1 MKKSSKQKGE
11 TKKVPPVYSE
21 EKLKALETAV
31 NWIRNRQVFLI
42 RQIQKHDISDK
53 KLQEIGH
60 FDKKLIK
67 RFETGVI
74 SLIKLIEMKVTIS
87 AILREKDLQ
96 EQVNMHERGHRESD
110 FYADYM
116 ALEIN
121 QTIEEREEKINAFKM
136 TDKFIQSTHFVEN
149 INILIQNGDIH
160 LKQEQSSDLN

>member
-42 RQIQKHDISDK
+42 WQIQKHDISDK

-160 LKQEQSSDLN
+160 LKQ

>member
-1 MKKSSKQKGE
+1 MEKSSKQKGE
-11 TKKVPPVYSE
+11 TKKMTPVYSE

-42 RQIQKHDISDK
+42 RQIQKNDISDK

-60 FDKKLIK
+60 FDKKLIE

-74 SLIKLIEMKVTIS
+74 SVIKLIEMKETII
-87 AILREKDLQ
+87 AILHEKDIQ
-96 EQVNMHERGHRESD
+96 EQVNMHEKGHRESD
-110 FYADYM
+110 FYAAYM
-116 ALEIN
+116 ALEHN

-149 INILIQNGDIH
+149 TNILIQNGDIH
-160 LKQEQSSDLN
+160 LKQ

>member
-1 MKKSSKQKGE
+1 MEKPSKQKGE

-21 EKLKALETAV
+21 EKLKALETAA
-31 NWIRNRQVFLI
+31 NWIRTQQVFLI
-42 RQIQKHDISDK
+42 RQIQKNDISDK

-60 FDKKLIK
+60 FDKKLIE

-74 SLIKLIEMKVTIS
+74 SVIKLIEMKETII
-87 AILREKDLQ
+87 AILHEKDIQ
-96 EQVNMHERGHRESD
+96 EQVNMHEKGHRERD
-110 FYADYM
+110 FYAAYM
-116 ALEIN
+116 ALEHN

-160 LKQEQSSDLN
+160 LKQ

>member
-31 NWIRNRQVFLI
+31 NWIRNRQIFLI
-42 RQIQKHDISDK
+42 RQIQKNDISDK

-74 SLIKLIEMKVTIS
+74 SVIKLIEMKETII
-87 AILREKDLQ
+87 AILHEKDIQ
-96 EQVNMHERGHRESD
+96 EQVNMHEKGHRERD
-110 FYADYM
+110 FCAAYM
-116 ALEIN
+116 ALEHN

-149 INILIQNGDIH
+149 TNILIQNGDIH
-160 LKQEQSSDLN
+160 LKQ

>member
-1 MKKSSKQKGE
+1 MEKPSKQKGE

-42 RQIQKHDISDK
+42 RQIQKNDISDK

-60 FDKKLIK
+60 FDKKLIE

-74 SLIKLIEMKVTIS
+74 SVIKLIEMKETII
-87 AILREKDLQ
+87 AILHEKDIQ
-96 EQVNMHERGHRESD
+96 EQVNMHEKGHRERD
-110 FYADYM
+110 FYAAYM
-116 ALEIN
+116 AMEHN

-160 LKQEQSSDLN
+160 LKQ

>member
-1 MKKSSKQKGE
+1 MDKASKQKGE
-11 TKKVPPVYSE
+11 TKKMAPVYSE

-42 RQIQKHDISDK
+42 RQIQKNDISDK

-60 FDKKLIK
+60 FDKKLIE

-74 SLIKLIEMKVTIS
+74 SVIKLIEMKETII
-87 AILREKDLQ
+87 AILHEKDIQ
-96 EQVNMHERGHRESD
+96 EQVNMHEKGHRERD
-110 FYADYM
+110 FYAAYM
-116 ALEIN
+116 ALEHN

-160 LKQEQSSDLN
+160 LKQ

>member
-1 MKKSSKQKGE
+1 MEKQSKQKGE

-42 RQIQKHDISDK
+42 RQIQKNDISDK

-60 FDKKLIK
+60 FDKKLIE

-74 SLIKLIEMKVTIS
+74 SVIKLIEMKETII
-87 AILREKDLQ
+87 AILHEKDIQ
-96 EQVNMHERGHRESD
+96 EQVNMPEKGHRERD
-110 FYADYM
+110 FYAAYM
-116 ALEIN
+116 ALEHN

-160 LKQEQSSDLN
+160 LKQ

>member
-1 MKKSSKQKGE
+1 MEKSSKQKGE

-42 RQIQKHDISDK
+42 WQIQKNDISDK

-60 FDKKLIK
+60 FDKKLIE

-74 SLIKLIEMKVTIS
+74 SVIKLIEMKETII
-87 AILREKDLQ
+87 AILHEKDIQ
-96 EQVNMHERGHRESD
+96 EQVNMHEKGHRESD
-110 FYADYM
+110 FYAAYM
-116 ALEIN
+116 ALEHN
-121 QTIEEREEKINAFKM
+121 QTIEEREEKISAFKM

-149 INILIQNGDIH
+149 TNILIQNGDIH
-160 LKQEQSSDLN
+160 LKQ

>member
-42 RQIQKHDISDK
+42 RQIQKNDISDK

-121 QTIEEREEKINAFKM
+121 QTIEEREEKINAFKR

-160 LKQEQSSDLN
+160 LKQ

>member
-1 MKKSSKQKGE
+1 MEKSSKQKGE

-42 RQIQKHDISDK
+42 RQIQKNDISDK

-60 FDKKLIK
+60 FDKKLIV

-74 SLIKLIEMKVTIS
+74 SVIKLIEMKETII
-87 AILREKDLQ
+87 AILHEKDIQ
-96 EQVNMHERGHRESD
+96 EQVNMHEKGHRESD
-110 FYADYM
+110 FYAAYM
-116 ALEIN
+116 ALEHN
-121 QTIEEREEKINAFKM
+121 QTIDEREEKINAFKM

-149 INILIQNGDIH
+149 TNILIQNGDIH
-160 LKQEQSSDLN
+160 LKQ

>member
-1 MKKSSKQKGE
+1 MEKSSKQKGE

-42 RQIQKHDISDK
+42 RQIQKNDISDK

-60 FDKKLIK
+60 FDKKLIE

-74 SLIKLIEMKVTIS
+74 SVIKLIEMKETII
-87 AILREKDLQ
+87 AILHEKDIQ
-96 EQVNMHERGHRESD
+96 EQVNMHEKRHRESD
-110 FYADYM
+110 FYAAYM
-116 ALEIN
+116 ALEHN

-160 LKQEQSSDLN
+160 LKQ

>member
-1 MKKSSKQKGE
+1 MEKPSKQKGE

-42 RQIQKHDISDK
+42 RQIQKNDISDK

-60 FDKKLIK
+60 FDKKLIV

-74 SLIKLIEMKVTIS
+74 SVIKLIEMKETII
-87 AILREKDLQ
+87 AILHEKDIQ
-96 EQVNMHERGHRESD
+96 EQVNMHEKGHRERD
-110 FYADYM
+110 FYAAYM
-116 ALEIN
+116 ALEHN

-160 LKQEQSSDLN
+160 LKQ

>member
-1 MKKSSKQKGE
+1 MEKPSKQKGE

-42 RQIQKHDISDK
+42 RQIQKNDISDK

-60 FDKKLIK
+60 FDKKLIE

-74 SLIKLIEMKVTIS
+74 SVIKLIKMKETII
-87 AILREKDLQ
+87 AILHEKDIQ
-96 EQVNMHERGHRESD
+96 EQVNMHEKGHRERD
-110 FYADYM
+110 FYAAYM
-116 ALEIN
+116 ALEHN

-160 LKQEQSSDLN
+160 LKQ

>member
-1 MKKSSKQKGE
+1 MEKPSKQKGE

-31 NWIRNRQVFLI
+31 NWIRNRQIFLI
-42 RQIQKHDISDK
+42 RQIQKNDISDK

-60 FDKKLIK
+60 FDKKLIE

-74 SLIKLIEMKVTIS
+74 SVIKLIEMKETII
-87 AILREKDLQ
+87 AILHEKDIQ
-96 EQVNMHERGHRESD
+96 EQVNMHEKGHRERD
-110 FYADYM
+110 FYAAYM
-116 ALEIN
+116 ALEHN

-160 LKQEQSSDLN
+160 LKQ

>member
-42 RQIQKHDISDK
+42 RQIQKNDISDK

-60 FDKKLIK
+60 FDKKLIV

-74 SLIKLIEMKVTIS
+74 SVIKLIEMKVTIS

-160 LKQEQSSDLN
+160 LKQ

>member
-1 MKKSSKQKGE
+1 MEKSSKQKGE

-42 RQIQKHDISDK
+42 RQIQKNDISDK

-60 FDKKLIK
+60 FDKKLIV

-74 SLIKLIEMKVTIS
+74 SVIKLIEMKETII
-87 AILREKDLQ
+87 AILHEKDIQ
-96 EQVNMHERGHRESD
+96 EQVNMHEKGHRERD
-110 FYADYM
+110 FYAAYM
-116 ALEIN
+116 ALEHN

-160 LKQEQSSDLN
+160 LKQ

>member
-1 MKKSSKQKGE
+1 MEKSSKQKGE

-42 RQIQKHDISDK
+42 RQIQKNNISDK

-60 FDKKLIK
+60 FDKKLIV

-74 SLIKLIEMKVTIS
+74 SVIKLIEMKETII
-87 AILREKDLQ
+87 AILHEKDIQ
-96 EQVNMHERGHRESD
+96 EQVNMHEKGHRERD
-110 FYADYM
+110 FYAAYM
-116 ALEIN
+116 ALEHN
-121 QTIEEREEKINAFKM
+121 QTIEEREEKISAFKM

-149 INILIQNGDIH
+149 TNILIQNGDIH
-160 LKQEQSSDLN
+160 LKQ

>member
-1 MKKSSKQKGE
+1 MEKPSKQKGE

-21 EKLKALETAV
+21 EKLKALEAAV

-42 RQIQKHDISDK
+42 RQIQKNDISDK

-60 FDKKLIK
+60 FDKKLIE

-74 SLIKLIEMKVTIS
+74 SVIKLIEMKETII
-87 AILREKDLQ
+87 AILHEKDIQ
-96 EQVNMHERGHRESD
+96 EQVNMHEKGHRERD
-110 FYADYM
+110 FYAAYM
-116 ALEIN
+116 ALEHN

-160 LKQEQSSDLN
+160 LKQ

>member
-42 RQIQKHDISDK
+42 RQIQKNDISDK

-74 SLIKLIEMKVTIS
+74 SVIKLIEMKETII
-87 AILREKDLQ
+87 AILHEKDIQ
-96 EQVNMHERGHRESD
+96 EQVNMHEKGHRERD
-110 FYADYM
+110 FCAAYM
-116 ALEIN
+116 ALEHN

-149 INILIQNGDIH
+149 TNILIQNGDIH
-160 LKQEQSSDLN
+160 LKQ

>member
-1 MKKSSKQKGE
+1 MEKQSKQKGE

-42 RQIQKHDISDK
+42 RQIQKNDISDK

-60 FDKKLIK
+60 FDKKLIE

-74 SLIKLIEMKVTIS
+74 SVIKLIEMKETIIT
-87 AILREKDLQ
+87 ILHEKDIQ
-96 EQVNMHERGHRESD
+96 EQVNMHEKGHRERD
-110 FYADYM
+110 FYAAYM
-116 ALEIN
+116 ALEHN

-160 LKQEQSSDLN
+160 LKQ

>member
-1 MKKSSKQKGE
+1 MEKPSKQKGE

-42 RQIQKHDISDK
+42 RQIQKNDISDK

-60 FDKKLIK
+60 FDKKLIE

-74 SLIKLIEMKVTIS
+74 SVIKLIEMKETII
-87 AILREKDLQ
+87 AILHEKDLQ
-96 EQVNMHERGHRESD
+96 EQVNMHEKGHRERD
-110 FYADYM
+110 FYAAYM
-116 ALEIN
+116 ALEHN

-136 TDKFIQSTHFVEN
+136 TEKFIQSTHFVEN
-149 INILIQNGDIH
+149 TNILIQNGDIH
-160 LKQEQSSDLN
+160 LKQ

>member
-1 MKKSSKQKGE
+1 MEKQSKQKGE

-42 RQIQKHDISDK
+42 RQIQKNDISDK

-87 AILREKDLQ
+87 AILHEKDLQ
-96 EQVNMHERGHRESD
+96 EQVNMHEKGHRERD
-110 FYADYM
+110 FYAAYM
-116 ALEIN
+116 ALEHN

-160 LKQEQSSDLN
+160 LKQ

>member
-42 RQIQKHDISDK
+42 RQIQKNDISDK

-160 LKQEQSSDLN
+160 LKQ

>member
-42 RQIQKHDISDK
+42 QQIQKYDITGK

-136 TDKFIQSTHFVEN
+136 TDKFIQSTYFVEN

-160 LKQEQSSDLN
+160 LKQ

>member
-1 MKKSSKQKGE
+1 MEKPSKQKGE

-42 RQIQKHDISDK
+42 RQIQKNDISDK

-60 FDKKLIK
+60 FDKKLIE

-74 SLIKLIEMKVTIS
+74 SVIKLIEMKETII
-87 AILREKDLQ
+87 AILHEKDIQ

-160 LKQEQSSDLN
+160 LKQ

>member
-1 MKKSSKQKGE
+1 MEKSSKQKGE
-11 TKKVPPVYSE
+11 TKKVPPVYSG

-42 RQIQKHDISDK
+42 RQIQKNDISDK

-60 FDKKLIK
+60 FDKKLIE

-74 SLIKLIEMKVTIS
+74 SVIKLIEMKETII
-87 AILREKDLQ
+87 AILHEKDIQ
-96 EQVNMHERGHRESD
+96 EQVNMHEKGHREWD
-110 FYADYM
+110 FYAAYM
-116 ALEIN
+116 ALEHN

-160 LKQEQSSDLN
+160 LKQ

>member
-1 MKKSSKQKGE
+1 MEKPSKQKGE

-42 RQIQKHDISDK
+42 RQIQKNDISDK

-60 FDKKLIK
+60 FDKKLIE

-74 SLIKLIEMKVTIS
+74 SVIKLIEMKETII
-87 AILREKDLQ
+87 AILHEKDIQ
-96 EQVNMHERGHRESD
+96 EQVNMHEKGHRERD
-110 FYADYM
+110 FYAAYM
-116 ALEIN
+116 ALEHN
-121 QTIEEREEKINAFKM
+121 QTIEEREERINAFKM

-160 LKQEQSSDLN
+160 LKQ

>member
-1 MKKSSKQKGE
+1 MKKPSKQKGE

-21 EKLKALETAV
+21 EKLKALETVA
-31 NWIRNRQVFLI
+31 NWIRTQQVFFI
-42 RQIQKHDISDK
+42 QQIQKYDISDK

-96 EQVNMHERGHRESD
+96 EQVNMHERGHREWD
-110 FYADYM
+110 FYADYI
-116 ALEIN
+116 ALESN
-121 QTIEEREEKINAFKM
+121 QTIEEREENINAFKKN
-136 TDKFIQSTHFVEN
+136 DKFIQSTHFVEN

-160 LKQEQSSDLN
+160 LKQ

>member
-87 AILREKDLQ
+87 AILREKNLQ

-160 LKQEQSSDLN
+160 LKQ

>member
-1 MKKSSKQKGE
+1 MEKSSKQKGE

-42 RQIQKHDISDK
+42 RQIQKNDISDK

-67 RFETGVI
+67 RFKTGII
-74 SLIKLIEMKVTIS
+74 SLIKLVEMKLTII

-160 LKQEQSSDLN
+160 LKQ

>member
-42 RQIQKHDISDK
+42 RQIQKNDISDK

-60 FDKKLIK
+60 FDKKLIE

-74 SLIKLIEMKVTIS
+74 SVIKLIEMKETII
-87 AILREKDLQ
+87 AILHEKDIQ
-96 EQVNMHERGHRESD
+96 EQVNMHEKGHRERD
-110 FYADYM
+110 FCAAYM
-116 ALEIN
+116 ALEHN

-149 INILIQNGDIH
+149 TNILIQNGDIH
-160 LKQEQSSDLN
+160 LKQ

>member
-1 MKKSSKQKGE
+1 MKKSSKQKRE

-160 LKQEQSSDLN
+160 LKQ

>member
-1 MKKSSKQKGE
+1 MEKPSKQKGE

-21 EKLKALETAV
+21 EKLKALESAV

-42 RQIQKHDISDK
+42 RQIQKNDISDK

-60 FDKKLIK
+60 FDKKLIE

-74 SLIKLIEMKVTIS
+74 SVIKLIEMKETII
-87 AILREKDLQ
+87 AILHEKDIQ
-96 EQVNMHERGHRESD
+96 EQVNMHEKGHRERD
-110 FYADYM
+110 FYAAYM
-116 ALEIN
+116 ALEHN

-160 LKQEQSSDLN
+160 LKQ